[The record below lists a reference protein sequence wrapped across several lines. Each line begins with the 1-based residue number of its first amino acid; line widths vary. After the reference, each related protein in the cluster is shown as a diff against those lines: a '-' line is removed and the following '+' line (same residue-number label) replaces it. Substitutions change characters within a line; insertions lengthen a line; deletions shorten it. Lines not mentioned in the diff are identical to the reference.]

1 MSKRIPRLEMNEL
14 APNVQETLAAR
25 VKRLGYLG
33 EFFKCSGHN
42 PDVLVS
48 FMEMTE
54 ALKEALPDRLTE
66 VGALT
71 VAGAMGNAYE
81 RHQHERLSEKLGFG
95 RDWVA
100 AVNRLEPDA
109 AGPMSEDERA
119 VQRLALAVVERNGH
133 DVEAELEAVI
143 DSHRP
148 PASDGGDVPD
158 RPLRHAR
165 LCRERARSR
174 SRRCLRSSPEPP
186 NERAALDHRAG
197 RRRRPLAARS
207 DRGAGEGSGARSRG
221 LGAQHGQDASD
232 LGRPSHA
239 ARHRRRGR
247 RRAYRRHQDLGAYR
261 GRRDAAGHAVEQ
273 RHRQARSDHR
283 SLRARP
289 DAHRRH
295 LRRRH
300 RAHGGGERRRARHH
314 RHRQAGA

>member
-1 MSKRIPRLEMNEL
+1 MSKRIKRLEMNEL

-100 AVNRLEPDA
+100 AVNRLEPFAASPMNDA
-109 AGPMSEDERA
+109 ERA

-133 DVEAELEAVI
+133 NVEAELDSVIERIGAQQAMAVLFLI
-143 DSHRP
+143 GRY
-148 PASDGGDVPD
+148 VM
-158 RPLRHAR
+158 HAYIV
-165 LCRERARSR
+165 
-174 SRRCLRSSPEPP
+174 
-186 NERAALDHRAG
+186 NALD
-197 RRRRPLAARS
+197 LAPPVAS
-207 DRGAGEGSGARSRG
+207 IFS
-221 LGAQHGQDASD
+221 DAST
-232 LGRPSHA
+232 
-239 ARHRRRGR
+239 
-247 RRAYRRHQDLGAYR
+247 
-261 GRRDAAGHAVEQ
+261 
-273 RHRQARSDHR
+273 
-283 SLRARP
+283 
-289 DAHRRH
+289 
-295 LRRRH
+295 
-300 RAHGGGERRRARHH
+300 
-314 RHRQAGA
+314 